1 MTNDITPDTAEV
13 TLKREPVLEPDAEPA
28 RRGWFRRTVGRLYKM
43 GLVLGL
49 IGIVCAML
57 GYAYF
62 SRDLMTEAQLREYE
76 PPLATSV
83 LSGDGTPMTVY
94 ARERRSFV
102 PYDQIPKLME
112 GAILSAEDKTFYN
125 HSGLDYPGIAQAMLT
140 NWKLR
145 GKNRRPVGAST
156 ITQQVAKNLLGD
168 NEAAIARKIREM
180 ILALRMERVYT
191 KERILELY
199 LNQIFLGKNS
209 YGIAAAA
216 KTYFNKSLN
225 ELAVEEFAYLAALPK
240 APNNYDPIRFR
251 DRALQRRNMILD
263 QMAKNLYITPVQADA
278 AKARPIAVNYQRVQ
292 EKDYSGDYFFEEV
305 RREAI
310 RIMGD
315 NGKDPVKGE
324 KLVYEGGLT
333 IRATIDPKLQE
344 IAERVMRN
352 SFMRLDRRGWHGIHG
367 NISLDGNFRQKLA
380 KARVPIGFPE
390 WKGAVVMA
398 RTSDGGAKI
407 ALEEDGVEGFI
418 PKWQLNDMRGSGGNA
433 AAVLKAGDLITVSA
447 AKGAKG
453 QYALKKVPEISGALV
468 VQEPNTGRVLA
479 MVGGFDS
486 RKSQF
491 NRATQA
497 MRQPGSSFK
506 PIVYAA
512 ALENGMTPSSIV
524 VDAEFCVWQNKK
536 EGRKCFRNFSAGRT
550 YGPQTLRV
558 GLELSRNLMTVRL
571 ADKIGMKK
579 VSKFAEALHVYDR
592 LPPYYAMALGAGETT
607 PAKMVNAYSMFANN
621 GKRVNP
627 DVIESIQDRRGKVIW
642 RRDPRSCAQCN
653 APQWTGLPPPEIPDT
668 REQVVNAWTAYQ
680 ITHMMEGVIQRGT
693 GKVVAQLDRPLA
705 GKTGTTTDAKDVWFI
720 GMSPDLVAGLYIG
733 YDKPRPMGSAFQGGT
748 VAAPIFRQFMQE
760 ALKDTPKV
768 PFRLPD
774 GIRLVRV
781 DAKSG
786 KLGGGGETTIYEA
799 FKPGTEP
806 LRASQKQSVPVTFA
820 RSDAEFQSDTG
831 GIY

>member
-1 MTNDITPDTAEV
+1 MTTETAPE
-13 TLKREPVLEPDAEPA
+13 TTETILKREDSAPPKK
-28 RRGWFRRTVGRLYKM
+28 RGWFRRNISRLYKI

-49 IGIVCAML
+49 IGVITAMI
-57 GYAYF
+57 GYAWF
-62 SRDLMTEAQLREYE
+62 SQGLMTEDQLREYE

-83 LSGDGTPMTVY
+83 LSGDGTPMTVF

-125 HSGLDYPGIAQAMLT
+125 HSGLDYPGIAQAVIT

-156 ITQQVAKNLLGD
+156 ITQQVAKDLLDD
-168 NEAAIARKIREM
+168 NALAITRKIKEM

-240 APNNYDPIRFR
+240 APNNYDPIRFK
-251 DRALQRRNMILD
+251 DRAIQRRNMILD
-263 QMAKNLYITPVQADA
+263 QMAKNLYITQEQADA

-315 NGKDPVKGE
+315 NGKDLKKGE

-352 SFMRLDRRGWHGIHG
+352 SFMRLDRRGWHGTHG
-367 NISLDGNFRQKLA
+367 NISLDGNFRQALA

-390 WKGAVVMA
+390 WKGAVVTK
-398 RTSDGGAKI
+398 RTSDGGAEI
-407 ALEEDGVEGFI
+407 ALEEDGVTGYI

-433 AAVLKAGDLITVSA
+433 ASVLKAGDLITVAST
-447 AKGAKG
+447 KSKG

-468 VQEPNTGRVLA
+468 VQEPYTGRVVA

-512 ALENGMTPSSIV
+512 AMENGMTPSSIV

-579 VSKFAEALHVYDR
+579 VSKFAEALHIYDK

-607 PAKMVNAYSMFANN
+607 PAKMVNAYSTFANG
-621 GKRVNP
+621 GKRINP
-627 DVIESIQDRRGKVIW
+627 DVIESIQDRRGKIIW
-642 RRDPRSCAQCN
+642 KRDPRSCVQCN
-653 APQWTGLPPPEIPDT
+653 APQWTGLPPPEVSDN

-680 ITHMMEGVIQRGT
+680 ITHMMEGVVQRGT
-693 GKVVAQLDRPLA
+693 GKVVSDLGRPLA

-733 YDKPRPMGSAFQGGT
+733 YDKPRSMGGAQGGT
-748 VAAPIFRQFMQE
+748 VAAPIFKQFMAE
-760 ALKDTPKV
+760 ALKDAPKV

-781 DAKSG
+781 DARSG
-786 KLGGGGETTIYEA
+786 KLGGGGENTIYEA

>member
-1 MTNDITPDTAEV
+1 MTDETPDSSGETYLRRAG
-13 TLKREPVLEPDAEPA
+13 PDAPKP
-28 RRGWFRRTVGRLYKM
+28 RGWAMRTLIKLYKF
-43 GLVLGL
+43 GLVMGL

-57 GYAYF
+57 GYAWF
-62 SRDLMTEAQLREYE
+62 SRGLMTEDDLRSYE
-76 PPLATSV
+76 PPLATGV
-83 LSGDGTPMTVY
+83 LSGDGTPMTVF

-102 PYDQIPKLME
+102 PYDQIPPQMVH
-112 GAILSAEDKTFYN
+112 AILSAEDKTFFS

-140 NWKLR
+140 NWQLR

-168 NEAAIARKIREM
+168 NELAISRKIKEM

-216 KTYFNKSLN
+216 KTYFNKALN
-225 ELAVEEFAYLAALPK
+225 ELSVEEFAYLASLPK
-240 APNNYDPIRFR
+240 APNNYDPVRYR
-251 DRALQRRNMILD
+251 DRALGRRNMILD
-263 QMAKNLYITPVQADA
+263 QMVKNQYLDQAAADA
-278 AKARPIAVNYQRVQ
+278 AKARPIAVNYQRVK
-292 EKDYSGDYFFEEV
+292 EKDYSGDYFLEEV

-310 RIMGD
+310 RILGD
-315 NGKDPVKGE
+315 DGKDLKKGE

-333 IRATIDPKLQE
+333 VRATIDPKLQE

-352 SFMRLDRRGWHGIHG
+352 SFLRLDRRGWHGTAG
-367 NISLDGNFRQKLA
+367 NISLDGNFRQTLA
-380 KARVPIGFPE
+380 KARVPTGYPE
-390 WKGAVVMA
+390 WRGAVVTQ
-398 RTSDGGAKI
+398 RTEGGVKI
-407 ALEEDGVEGFI
+407 AFEEGEDGFI
-418 PKWQLNDMRGSGGNA
+418 PTWQLNDLRGSGGNA
-433 AAVLKAGDLITVSA
+433 ASVLKAGDLITVA
-447 AKGAKG
+447 AASGAKN
-453 QYALKKVPEISGALV
+453 QYNLKKVPEISGALV

-536 EGRKCFRNFSAGRT
+536 EGKKCFRNFSAGRT

-579 VSKFAEALHVYDR
+579 VSRFAEHLDLYPR
-592 LPPYYAMALGAGETT
+592 LPAYLAMALGAGETT

-621 GKRVNP
+621 GKRIHP

-642 RRDPRSCAQCN
+642 RRDARNCASCN
-653 APQWTGLPPPEIPDT
+653 APQWTGLPPPDVPDN
-668 REQVVNAWTAYQ
+668 REQVMSPWTAYQ
-680 ITHMMEGVIQRGT
+680 ITHMLEGVVQRGT
-693 GKVVAQLDRPLA
+693 GKVVSTLGRPLA

-733 YDKPRPMGSAFQGGT
+733 YDKPRPMGGGFQGGT
-748 VAAPIFRQFMQE
+748 IAAPIFRTFMEE
-760 ALKDTPKV
+760 ALKGTPKV

-781 DAKSG
+781 DARTG
-786 KLGGGGETTIYEA
+786 KLAGGGENTIYEA

>member
-1 MTNDITPDTAEV
+1 MTDHTASLNQEDQAD
-13 TLKREPVLEPDAEPA
+13 DAKPA
-28 RRGWFRRTVGRLYKM
+28 AGWLRRTSWRLYKI

-49 IGIVCAML
+49 IGVVCAMV
-57 GYAYF
+57 GYAFF

-102 PYDQIPKLME
+102 PYDQIPKLMV
-112 GAILSAEDKTFYN
+112 GAILSAEDKTFFT

-140 NWKLR
+140 NWQLR

-168 NEAAIARKIREM
+168 NEAALSRKLREM

-216 KTYFNKSLN
+216 KTYFNKALN
-225 ELAVEEFAYLAALPK
+225 ELSVEEYAYLASLPK
-240 APNNYDPIRFR
+240 APNNYDPVRFKE
-251 DRALQRRNMILD
+251 RALGRRNMILD
-263 QMAKNLYITPVQADA
+263 QMAKNGYITQADADA

-310 RIMGD
+310 RILGD

-324 KLVYEGGLT
+324 KMVYEGGLT

-352 SFMRLDRRGWHGIHG
+352 SFLRLDRRGWHGTAG
-367 NISLDGNFRQKLA
+367 NISLAGNFRQALA
-380 KARVPIGFPE
+380 RARVPTGFQE
-390 WKGAVVMA
+390 WRGAVVTERPA
-398 RTSDGGAKI
+398 DGGAKI
-407 ALEEDGVEGFI
+407 AFEEGDDGYI
-418 PKWQLNDMRGSGGNA
+418 PQWQLNDMRGSGGNA
-433 AAVLKAGDLITVSA
+433 ASVLKKGDLITVA
-447 AKGAKG
+447 PVKGTRG
-453 QYALKKVPEISGALV
+453 QYALKKVPEISGAMV
-468 VQEPNTGRVLA
+468 VQEPYTGRVLA

-536 EGRKCFRNFSAGRT
+536 EGKKCFRNFSAGRT

-571 ADKIGMKK
+571 ADKIGMRK
-579 VSKFAEALHVYDR
+579 VSKFAEHLGIYDR
-592 LPPYYAMALGAGETT
+592 LPPYLAMALGSGETT
-607 PAKMVNAYSMFANN
+607 PAKLVNAYSTFGNG

-627 DVIESIQDRRGKVIW
+627 DVIESIADRRGRIIW
-642 RRDPRSCAQCN
+642 RRDSRNCAQCN
-653 APQWTGLPPPEIPDT
+653 APQWTGLPPPDVADT
-668 REQVVNAWTAYQ
+668 REQVVSAWTSYQ
-680 ITHMMEGVIQRGT
+680 ITHMMEGVVQRGT
-693 GKVVAQLDRPLA
+693 GKVVSQLKRPLA

-733 YDKPRPMGSAFQGGT
+733 YDKPRPMGGAFQGGT
-748 VAAPIFRQFMQE
+748 IAAPIFRQFMEE

-781 DAKSG
+781 DARSG
-786 KLGGGGETTIYEA
+786 KLATGGDGTIYEA

-806 LRASQKQSVPVTFA
+806 LRASQKQSVPVTLA